1 MMAEKTT
8 SGISKM
14 EGVRQA
20 LAKLGND
27 AMPVDIQSYVKKHF
41 GLAMTTAHVS
51 NYKTDILRKQ
61 SGKAPSASR
70 KVIVKKPWGKPVAK
84 IASGATLKPHAPS
97 ASYGKAQALSVQ
109 DIETVKGLVGRVGGQ
124 DLMSLVDLLSK

>member
-1 MMAEKTT
+1 MATT
-8 SGISKM
+8 SLGISKM

-51 NYKTDILRKQ
+51 NYKTDIMRKQ
-61 SGKAPSASR
+61 SGKAPSSSR
-70 KVIVKKPWGKPVAK
+70 KVIVKKPFSKPVAK
-84 IASGATLKPHAPS
+84 IVAGAAKMHAAP
-97 ASYGKAQALSVQ
+97 AGYGKAKALSMH
-109 DIETVKGLVGRVGGQ
+109 DIETVKGLVGRVGGRN
-124 DLMSLVDLLSK
+124 LMNLVDLLSK